1 MKPFI
6 ALAAALAAALPAFAQ
21 DAAPATA
28 QPVETVAVSTIKDPA
43 LRPYRRML
51 RGLDAWDEK
60 RALAPAA
67 SLRFELLTQDGKP
80 AEAEGLALRIAG
92 DKVDIP
98 LPIDAAAT
106 FVLPRSQE
114 AYDDEADLLLNR
126 KKDQFRWRPRVRTPG
141 VPEHARRLGDLRLEC
156 EISQAIRKE
165 EIPLLYRAGAVAA
178 GGICQLPMVGYI
190 FRAPKRL
197 ASATVVSGERRA
209 GLALH
214 EDGAGYLVPMRDK
227 SWDNDAL
234 IMYEYADAK
243 PAGTP

>member
-1 MKPFI
+1 MKRLIVI
-6 ALAAALAAALPAFAQ
+6 AAGLAAGMPAFGQ
-21 DAAPATA
+21 DAAPAA
-28 QPVETVAVSTIKDPA
+28 AEPVETVTVSTIKDPA

-60 RALAPAA
+60 RGLAPAA
-67 SLRFELLTQDGKP
+67 RLRFELLTQDGKP
-80 AEAEGLALRIAG
+80 AQPEGLALRIAG

-98 LPIDAAAT
+98 LPIDADAT

-126 KKDQFRWRPRVRTPG
+126 KKDQFRWRPQVRTPG

-156 EISQAIRKE
+156 EITQAIRKE

-197 ASATVVSGERRA
+197 ASATVVSGGRKA

-214 EDGAGYLVPMRDK
+214 EGGAGYMVPMRDK

-234 IMYEYADAK
+234 VVYEYAEAK